1 MSGPQGSDPTQ
12 PWPGQQP
19 EPGEDQPSSEP
30 SGNQGWQPPT
40 PADQPTTA
48 APTWQP
54 PAYDPQQQAYN
65 PQQQAYDPQQ
75 QQYPQYPQQP
85 PAYQPEQPAYQPEQ
99 PAAPAYQPP
108 PQYSPTE
115 QFGQQPSEY
124 RPQAYP
130 TQYPQPGQPAPYGQQ
145 YGQPADYGQQAGT
158 QYGQPPGQYGQQ
170 PGQFGQYPQ
179 YGAPAAEEGS
189 KRSLAVI
196 GGVIGLLVA
205 IVVAAV
211 LVMGFWK
218 PGFFVTTKLD
228 VSAAQSGVQ
237 QILTDE
243 ANGYG
248 AKNVKDVKCNDGQNP
263 KVSKGDTFTCEVSI
277 DGTKR
282 QVTVTFQDNNGTYEV
297 GRPK

>member
-12 PWPGQQP
+12 PWPGQEP
-19 EPGEDQPSSEP
+19 EPGKDQPSSEP

-40 PADQPTTA
+40 SGADQPTTA

-54 PAYDPQQQAYN
+54 PAYDPQQQ
-65 PQQQAYDPQQ
+65 
-75 QQYPQYPQQP
+75 QYPQQP
-85 PAYQPEQPAYQPEQ
+85 PAYQPEQ

-108 PQYSPTE
+108 PQYPPTE

-124 RPQAYP
+124 SPQAYP
-130 TQYPQPGQPAPYGQQ
+130 SQSPQPGQPGQYGQQ
-145 YGQPADYGQQAGT
+145 YGQQPADYGQQPGA
-158 QYGQPPGQYGQQ
+158 QYGQPPAQYGQQ
-170 PGQFGQYPQ
+170 PGQYGQYPQ
-179 YGAPAAEEGS
+179 YGTPPAEEGS

-196 GGVIGLLVA
+196 GGVIGLLAAIIVA
-205 IVVAAV
+205 VV

-218 PGFFVTTKLD
+218 PGFFMTTKLD

-248 AKNVKDVKCNDGQNP
+248 AKNVKDVKCNQGNSP
-263 KVSKGDTFTCEVSI
+263 TVKKGDTFNCEVSI

-282 QVTVTFQDNNGTYEV
+282 QVTVTFQDDNGTYEV